1 MVSNRCFQFDDG
13 GPATYKTNKGQH
25 VLVGIINRYLEECGK
40 DTILTRVSMHRRWID
55 DILKIHN
62 DDAIFCAGGGD
73 ADD

>member
-1 MVSNRCFQFDDG
+1 M
-13 GPATYKTNKGQH
+13 
-25 VLVGIINRYLEECGK
+25 LVGIINRYLEECGK

-55 DILKIHN
+55 NILKIHN